1 MKWILVYIF
10 INPLVPGD
18 VMSLEPVATN
28 AAGPRVTYND
38 MYECFEARERLS
50 EIVGIGDGYFG
61 PGKQAVCIPI
71 ESSDI

>member
-28 AAGPRVTYND
+28 AAGSRVTYND
-38 MYECFEARERLS
+38 MYECFDARERLV
-50 EIVGIGDGYFG
+50 EVIGRPIVNY
-61 PGKQAVCIPI
+61 QAVCVI
-71 ESSDI
+71 EEEY

>member
-28 AAGPRVTYND
+28 AMGPRVMFDD
-38 MYECFEARERLS
+38 MYECFDARERLS
-50 EIVGIGDGYFG
+50 KTVGIGNGYFG
-61 PGKQAVCIPI
+61 PSKQAICIPI

>member
-10 INPLVPGD
+10 INPLVSGD

-38 MYECFEARERLS
+38 MYECFDARDRLS
-50 EIVGIGDGYFG
+50 EIVGIGNGYFG

-71 ESSDI
+71 ESSDT